1 MLSYAQDSSI
11 DAFETSYNL
20 AEKYLKT
27 DLEKARTNAVNALEY
42 ARLTKSELQIAR
54 ANLVLGKIYRLQGD
68 LKLAVRQFENAL
80 KYNGNDTIYAVSM
93 KEAGIAWKQ
102 LNRYD
107 IALNYYLKAF
117 DMFRMLEDTIEMSRM
132 KNNIGRLFF
141 SMNDLKQAEVYYRES
156 LRLCG
161 SKNRTSRAIT
171 LHNIGSVFHSNQIM
185 DSAMYYYR
193 QALKGYELSGDRILI
208 AYGYASLGRL
218 LADKDSAE
226 FFLRQSY
233 DIRKGLN
240 LRADLLESSYYLAEL
255 YAEKGKSLEALKLM
269 EQTYAGGLEENN
281 YEYSLKSAE
290 KLTDWFFHKGQTSL
304 AYFYQTEVLR
314 LRDSLYQRER
324 GVKEMDFD
332 LKLKHLEQEKRLS
345 EMENIDKER
354 ILELQ
359 ISKSELNYERRLQI
373 FWLII
378 VLLSI
383 FSAASILVFY
393 FRQRNKNKE
402 LIRINSLLAEKSN
415 ENELLM
421 RELHHRVKNNLQAI
435 MSMIRMERRKSNA
448 NLDSMTDNL
457 EKRLLDITFIH
468 QILYSYQTPAHIPL
482 KIFLESIANRLL
494 SIYNLENVALVISGN
509 CDIDADDALAI
520 GQIFNELITNSC
532 KHGLHDKFLAE
543 IKIDIREEDRSICLI
558 YSDNGKGISNISKLS
573 VEGFG
578 QLLINTAIRKLKGSF
593 KLLQGEGYICSIQIP
608 K

>member
-1 MLSYAQDSSI
+1 MTYAQKSTTD
-11 DAFETSYNL
+11 DFETSYLL

-27 DLEKARTNAVNALEY
+27 DLKKARSNAVNALEY
-42 ARLTKSELQIAR
+42 ARLSKNEHQIAR

-68 LKLAVRQFENAL
+68 LKLAVRHFENAL
-80 KYNGNDTIYAVSM
+80 EFKSNDTIYAVSM

-107 IALNYYLKAF
+107 IALDYYLKAF
-117 DMFRMLEDTIEMSRM
+117 EMFRMLADTVEMSRM
-132 KNNIGRLFF
+132 KNNIGRLFY
-141 SMNDLKQAEVYYRES
+141 SLNDLNQAEVYYRES

-161 SKNRTSRAIT
+161 SKNQTSRAIA
-171 LHNIGSVFHSNQIM
+171 LHNIGSVFHSKHIS
-185 DSAMYYYR
+185 DSAVYYYR

-218 LADKDSAE
+218 MEDKDSAE
-226 FFLRQSY
+226 FLLRQSY
-233 DIRKGLN
+233 DIRKELH
-240 LRADLLESSYYLAEL
+240 LKADLLESSFYLAEL
-255 YAEKGKSLEALKLM
+255 YAEKGKSLEALQLM

-290 KLTDWFFHKGQTSL
+290 KLTDWFYHMGRTPL

-345 EMENIDKER
+345 EMENRDKER

-359 ISKSELNYERRLQI
+359 LSKSELNYERRLQF

-378 VLLSI
+378 VLLSV
-383 FSAASILVFY
+383 FSAASILIFY

-402 LIRINSLLAEKSN
+402 LTRINALLAEKSN

-435 MSMIRMERRKSNA
+435 MSMIRMERRKSTA
-448 NLDSMTDNL
+448 DLDSMTENL
-457 EKRLLDITFIH
+457 EKRLLDITYVH
-468 QILYSYQTPAHIPL
+468 QILYSFQTAANIPL
-482 KIFLESIANRLL
+482 NIFLDSIAKRLL
-494 SIYNLENVALVISGN
+494 SIYNMENVTLEIKGDA
-509 CDIDADDALAI
+509 DIDTDDALAI

-532 KHGLHDKFLAE
+532 KHGLQDKLLAE
-543 IKIDIREEDRSICLI
+543 IKIDIREENKSICFI
-558 YSDNGKGISNISKLS
+558 YSDNGTGIRNNSELS
-573 VEGFG
+573 GEGFG
-578 QLLINTAIRKLKGSF
+578 QLLINTSIRKLKGSF
-593 KLLQGEGYICSIQIP
+593 KNIDGDGYICSIQIP